1 MSAIAS
7 GEMNFMK
14 KRNLLVRLL
23 SGIWS
28 GVDGFRKILHLLLLL
43 LVFAIFVGALSGTTP
58 VLPDRAALLIKPA
71 GSIVEELEGEP
82 FDRAIAELLD
92 EAQPQTVLQDI
103 VDALEYAADDDRI
116 GAVHIE
122 LSSLGGAGLPK
133 LQRIV
138 RAIEEFKASGKPVI
152 ASADFMSQQA
162 YFIAAHADEVY
173 LHPQGGVLLQG
184 YGRFRSYFRDAI
196 EKLKLDW
203 NIFKVGTY
211 KSAVEP
217 FERMDMSEADREAS
231 LSLIDQ
237 LWGTYLEEV
246 AAARAMSVAEM
257 QEYTD
262 NYVDVVAAA
271 NGDLAQ
277 AAVDHN
283 LVDELRTRTQLRE
296 LLIGYVGADEDSEA
310 TYSAIGMGEY
320 LAHEDMLNGKQVADQ
335 NIGIIIASGAIQSG
349 SQPPGAIGADSTAKL
364 LRRARD
370 DESIKAVVLRV
381 DSPGGSAF
389 ASDVIANEIAALQ
402 EAGKPVVA
410 SMSSVAASGGYW
422 ISVGAD
428 RIFANPMTI
437 TGSIGIFGMIPTYQ
451 RTAAHLGIAN
461 DGVGSTPLSGQ
472 LRPDRA
478 MTDDAK
484 RLVQIVI
491 EEGYDDFIGRVAT
504 YRGMDKDAVD
514 VVGQG
519 RVWTGADALR
529 HGLVDELGGL
539 EEAIAFAAELV
550 DMPEGEYGR
559 KPVTIELSPTE
570 QMIVDMLGTAK
581 SFGLQFDF
589 LQSEPS
595 SLQKLAGRL
604 EQALAPL
611 TEFDDPKGVY
621 AHCLCEFE

>member
-1 MSAIAS
+1 
-7 GEMNFMK
+7 MK
-14 KRNLLVRLL
+14 KRNLFVRLL

-28 GVDGFRKILHLLLLL
+28 GVDGFRKVLHLLLLL
-43 LVFAIFVGALSGTTP
+43 FVFAIFVGAISGTTP
-58 VLPDRAALLIKPA
+58 LLPDRAALFIKPA
-71 GSIVEELEGEP
+71 GVIVEELEGDP
-82 FDRAIAELLD
+82 FDRAVAELLD

-103 VDALEYAADDDRI
+103 VDALEYASEDDRI

-122 LSSLGGAGLPK
+122 LSALGAAGLPK
-133 LQRIV
+133 LQRIA
-138 RAIEEFKASGKPVI
+138 RAIEEFQESGKPVI

-162 YFIAAHADEVY
+162 YYIAAHADEVY
-173 LHPQGGVLLQG
+173 LNPEGGILLQG
-184 YGRFRSYFRDAI
+184 YGRFRTYFSDAI

-217 FERMDMSEADREAS
+217 FERMDMSDADREATVN
-231 LSLIDQ
+231 LIDQ

-246 AAARAMSVAEM
+246 AAARAMSPSEM
-257 QEYTD
+257 E
-262 NYVDVVAAA
+262 NYADDFIDMVAAA
-271 NGDLAQ
+271 DGDLAR
-277 AAVDHN
+277 AAKDNN
-283 LVDELRTRTQLRE
+283 LVDELLTRTELRE
-296 LLIGYVGADEDSEA
+296 LLIGYVGSDEDSDVD
-310 TYSAIGMGEY
+310 YSSIGMSEY
-320 LAHEDMLNGKQVADQ
+320 LAHEDILNGEKVAEE

-349 SQPPGAIGADSTAKL
+349 TQPPGAIGADSTARL

-370 DESIKAVVLRV
+370 DESVKAVVLRV

-402 EAGKPVVA
+402 DAGKPVVA

-428 RIFANPMTI
+428 RVFANSTTI
-437 TGSIGIFGMIPTYQ
+437 TGSIGIFGMFPTYQ
-451 RTAAHLGIAN
+451 RTAAHFGLAT

-478 MTDDAK
+478 MTDDTK
-484 RLVQIVI
+484 RLFQLVI

-504 YRGMDKDAVD
+504 YRGMEKGEVDA
-514 VVGQG
+514 VGQG

-529 HGLVDELGGL
+529 HGLVDELGGM

-550 DMPEGEYGR
+550 ELPEDDYGQKWIR
-559 KPVTIELSPTE
+559 IELSPTE
-570 QMIVDMLGTAK
+570 QMIVDILGTAK
-581 SFGLQFDF
+581 SFGLQLDF
-589 LQSEPS
+589 LQSRPS
-595 SLQKLAGRL
+595 SLQRIAGKI
-604 EQALAPL
+604 EEALAPL

-621 AHCLCEFE
+621 AHCLCTFD

>member
-1 MSAIAS
+1 
-7 GEMNFMK
+7 MK
-14 KRNLLVRLL
+14 KRNLFVRLL

-28 GVDGFRKILHLLLLL
+28 GVDGFRKVLHLLLLL
-43 LVFAIFVGALSGTTP
+43 FVFAIFVGAISGTTP
-58 VLPDRAALLIKPA
+58 LLPDRAALFIKPA
-71 GSIVEELEGEP
+71 GVIVEELEGDP
-82 FDRAIAELLD
+82 FDRAVAELLD

-103 VDALEYAADDDRI
+103 VDALEYASEDDRI

-122 LSSLGGAGLPK
+122 LSALGAAGLPK
-133 LQRIV
+133 LQRIA
-138 RAIEEFKASGKPVI
+138 RAIEEFQESGKPVI

-162 YFIAAHADEVY
+162 YYIAAHADEVY
-173 LHPQGGVLLQG
+173 LNPEGGILLQG
-184 YGRFRSYFRDAI
+184 YGRFRTYFSDAI

-217 FERMDMSEADREAS
+217 FERMDMSDADREATVN
-231 LSLIDQ
+231 LIDQ

-246 AAARAMSVAEM
+246 AAARAMSPSEM
-257 QEYTD
+257 E
-262 NYVDVVAAA
+262 NYADDFIDMVAAA
-271 NGDLAQ
+271 DGDLAR
-277 AAVDHN
+277 AAKDNN
-283 LVDELRTRTQLRE
+283 LVDELLTRTELRE
-296 LLIGYVGADEDSEA
+296 LLIGYVGTDEDSDVD
-310 TYSAIGMGEY
+310 YSSIGMSEY
-320 LAHEDMLNGKQVADQ
+320 LAHEDILNGEKVAEE

-349 SQPPGAIGADSTAKL
+349 TQPPGAIGADSTARL

-370 DESIKAVVLRV
+370 DESVKAVVLRV

-402 EAGKPVVA
+402 DAGKPVVA

-428 RIFANPMTI
+428 RVFANSTTI
-437 TGSIGIFGMIPTYQ
+437 TGSIGIFGMFPTYQ
-451 RTAAHLGIAN
+451 RTAAHFGLAT

-478 MTDDAK
+478 MTDDTK
-484 RLVQIVI
+484 QLFQLVI

-504 YRGMDKDAVD
+504 YRGMEKDEVD
-514 VVGQG
+514 AVGQG

-529 HGLVDELGGL
+529 HGLVDELGGM

-550 DMPEGEYGR
+550 ELPEDDYGQKWIR
-559 KPVTIELSPTE
+559 IELSPTE
-570 QMIVDMLGTAK
+570 QMIVDILGTAK
-581 SFGLQFDF
+581 SFGLQLDF
-589 LQSEPS
+589 LQSRPS
-595 SLQKLAGRL
+595 SLQRIAGKI
-604 EQALAPL
+604 EEALAPL

-621 AHCLCEFE
+621 AHCLCTFD